1 MSRHFTIQKLA
12 RREEGFGDL
21 WTCCYYPDLVYA
33 VRDGVELKLQLIV
46 PRPSAQT
53 PQLIV
58 YIQGSGWGRQDP
70 YAMLPQLGLLAA
82 HNFAVASVA
91 FRDSS
96 LALFPAC
103 LEDTKE
109 ALRYLRAHAEE
120 YGFDA
125 SRAGA
130 WGTSSGG
137 HIAAML
143 GLTEGRFRSGAY
155 LEQSDA
161 VQAVADCYGPTD
173 LLTMDDYPGVM
184 RHNDPA
190 SPESLLIGGPL
201 PDNKDRARAA
211 SPCSY
216 VADAAGIPPFLILH
230 GTADDKVPKEQS
242 MALAESLSDAGA
254 DVRLLLVEDAGH
266 GNDGGVLNAETLE
279 TITDFFSETLKKL

>member
-1 MSRHFTIQKLA
+1 MSEHFQIRRFVRH
-12 RREEGFGDL
+12 EEGHRDF
-21 WTCCYYPDLVYA
+21 WTCSYYPDLVYA
-33 VRDGVELKLQLIV
+33 ARDGVELKLQLIV
-46 PRPSAQT
+46 PRPSAQR
-53 PQLIV
+53 PPLIV
-58 YIQGSGWGRQDP
+58 YIQGSGWRRQDP
-70 YAMLPQLGLLAA
+70 YVMLPQLCFLAA

-96 LALFPAC
+96 AALFPAC

-109 ALRYLRAHAEE
+109 ALRFLRAHAGD

-143 GLTEGRFRSGAY
+143 GLTEGLFRAGAH

-161 VQAVADCYGPTD
+161 VQAVTDCYGPTD
-173 LLTMDDYPGVM
+173 LLTMDDFPGAM
-184 RHNDPA
+184 RHNDPG

-201 PDNKDRARAA
+201 PDNRDRALAA
-211 SPCSY
+211 SPCFYAS
-216 VADAAGIPPFLILH
+216 DAAGIPPFLILH
-230 GTADDKVPKEQS
+230 GLADDKVPKEQS
-242 MALAESLSDAGA
+242 IVLAKSLRSAGA
-254 DVRLLLVEDAGH
+254 DVRLVLIEDAGH
-266 GNDGGVLNAETLE
+266 GNDGGVLGAETLE